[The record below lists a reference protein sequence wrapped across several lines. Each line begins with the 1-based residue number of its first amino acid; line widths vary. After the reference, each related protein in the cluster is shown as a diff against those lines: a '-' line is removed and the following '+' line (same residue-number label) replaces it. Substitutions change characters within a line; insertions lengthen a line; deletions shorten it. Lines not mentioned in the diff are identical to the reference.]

1 MRESFKERVMFT
13 QGLGK
18 ERQYS
23 YEEKEGIISFK
34 RVYACL
40 CVKVF
45 YYSVA
50 QSRLTL
56 CDPMDGSMP
65 GFPVLYCLP
74 GFAHVLELVMPS
86 NLLILCCPFLLLPSI
101 FPSIS
106 LFQWVSFL
114 HQVAEVMKVW
124 RHEKIWC
131 LFQEMM
137 NSLGNLWRRKII
149 ERKVKIMFWR
159 AYYIWRE
166 RLDSTLNNEGRRF
179 KCGSHVLLVIFKD
192 SHLAAVHRMVW
203 SETGKFDL

>member
-1 MRESFKERVMFT
+1 MRACVWRYFIIQSLSHFWLFAT
-13 QGLGK
+13 PWTAACQASLCFIASQGLLM
-18 ERQYS
+18 
-23 YEEKEGIISFK
+23 SF
-34 RVYACL
+34 
-40 CVKVF
+40 
-45 YYSVA
+45 
-50 QSRLTL
+50 
-56 CDPMDGSMP
+56 
-65 GFPVLYCLP
+65 
-74 GFAHVLELVMPS
+74 ELVMPS
-86 NLLILCCPFLLLPSI
+86 NHLILCRPFLLLPSV

-106 LFQWVSFL
+106 LFQWVGFL

-149 ERKVKIMFWR
+149 ERKVKIVFWR

-166 RLDSTLNNEGRRF
+166 RLVSTLNNEGRRF

-203 SETGKFDL
+203 SETGKFGL